1 MSVEQTTQLIQ
12 LILNSVLMS
21 VACALVLSG
30 LTVRYAAIGDRL
42 EESRQEDRLTTNLD
56 LTRNH
61 SILAR
66 RQLRRLQQRHSISR
80 YSVLTA
86 YYALFFS
93 GLSCFALAVRGIL
106 DWNWLISVALGIFV
120 FGIAALLVAVGLTL
134 VEIHLSDSAQQ
145 IPHGNRPM
153 LDQASNLWRWGKQ
166 PRLRNPLSSP
176 GQKKLGRMG
185 ATSQDGLK
193 RGRQTTG

>member
-30 LTVRYAAIGDRL
+30 LTVRYAMIGDRL
-42 EESRQEDRLTTNLD
+42 EDSRQDERLNTNFD
-56 LTRNH
+56 LTRH
-61 SILAR
+61 HAMTK
-66 RQLRRLQQRHSISR
+66 RQLRRLQQRYSISR

-86 YYALFFS
+86 YYALLFS
-93 GLSCFALAVRGIL
+93 TLSCFALAVRGIL

-134 VEIHLSDSAQQ
+134 IEIHLS
-145 IPHGNRPM
+145 GRPL
-153 LDQASNLWRWGKQ
+153 LDEVSNPGRLGKQ
-166 PRLRNPLSSP
+166 SRLRSHFHSGRKSLSTL
-176 GQKKLGRMG
+176 GQRAKVG
-185 ATSQDGLK
+185 
-193 RGRQTTG
+193 

>member
-30 LTVRYAAIGDRL
+30 LTVRHAAISDRI
-42 EESRQEDRLTTNLD
+42 EDTQQDNRLKTDLD
-56 LTRNH
+56 IARHH
-61 SILAR
+61 SMAR

-86 YYALFFS
+86 YYALLFS
-93 GLSCFALAVRGIL
+93 GLSCFALALRGIL

-134 VEIHLSDSAQQ
+134 LEIHLSDSAKQ
-145 IPHGNRPM
+145 IPYENRP
-153 LDQASNLWRWGKQ
+153 LQNGASNLWHWWGRQ
-166 PRLRNPLSSP
+166 PRGRSNSRRPIKKSVGAV
-176 GQKKLGRMG
+176 GQRVKVG
-185 ATSQDGLK
+185 
-193 RGRQTTG
+193 